1 MSISAAFQTRA
12 RAIDHLGRGQIAD
25 TPTAVS
31 ELWKNSYD
39 AYARNVALHIFDG
52 VPPLAGIYDDGCGM
66 SLSDLQEKWLVV
78 GTESKVGKNVPPEE
92 MFGLSPRVRLGEKG
106 IGRLSAAFLSPV
118 TLIVTK
124 KIRRPYAALLVDW
137 RFFENPFLL
146 ISDVHFPLAEFGG
159 LDEFP
164 GIINRLTEGM
174 KSNLADADV
183 RTRDAWERF
192 AELER
197 RKSPEETTTEE
208 RILAVPSD
216 LSSCL

>member
-25 TPTAVS
+25 TPTAVG

-78 GTESKVGKNVPPEE
+78 GTESKVGKRHAGENV
-92 MFGLSPRVRLGEKG
+92 RVVTACAPGEKG

-137 RFFENPFLL
+137 GFFENPFLL

-164 GIINRLTEGM
+164 
-174 KSNLADADV
+174 A
-183 RTRDAWERF
+183 
-192 AELER
+192 
-197 RKSPEETTTEE
+197 
-208 RILAVPSD
+208 
-216 LSSCL
+216 LSIG